1 MRDKRTPKD
10 VCGKATLHV
19 ALINSSEKRAQN
31 APNQLWLEMA
41 YVLALTPYR
50 NLDCYTG

>member
-1 MRDKRTPKD
+1 MLRILTDTKS
-10 VCGKATLHV
+10 TLHEV
-19 ALINSSEKRAQN
+19 PGINSSEKRAPN
-31 APNQLWLEMA
+31 APNQLWLEIT